1 VNVHLLDGL
10 FLEAHEMKKDKEMY
24 LDIVVGEMQDEE
36 TNDKEMYFDVFVGEM
51 QDEEINV
58 VSEMQDDY
66 IFLKR

>member
-1 VNVHLLDGL
+1 
-10 FLEAHEMKKDKEMY
+10 
-24 LDIVVGEMQDEE
+24 
-36 TNDKEMYFDVFVGEM
+36 MYFDVFVGEM